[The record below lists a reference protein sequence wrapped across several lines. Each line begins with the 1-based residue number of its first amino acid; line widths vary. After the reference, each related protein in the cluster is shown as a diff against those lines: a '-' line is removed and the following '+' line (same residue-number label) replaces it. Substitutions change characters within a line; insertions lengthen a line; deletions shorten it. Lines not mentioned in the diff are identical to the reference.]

1 MIFQGVM
8 TELVKRQALRKK
20 GGGRLTEPERSV
32 SALVFAPRKRY
43 SKSMELKSTLSS
55 SFFRRFCPDPTVMYD
70 LGDLYAELN
79 ARFFNGELPVLPSES
94 YTDKDGETRTRYG
107 TLKWDGRMRQR
118 TLGTYKASSR
128 RGHGTIRLA
137 RSIAY
142 DPARTR
148 SVLLHEMLHK
158 YLDLKSMD
166 DGILGHGE
174 NFVSEAKRI
183 NETCEKSGVEYR
195 IHFYDEVVTRDEPFV
210 VSELSRKEIYCGK
223 DLDVARN
230 MQAVMRAAFDRKFEY
245 FQ

>member
-1 MIFQGVM
+1 
-8 TELVKRQALRKK
+8 
-20 GGGRLTEPERSV
+20 
-32 SALVFAPRKRY
+32 
-43 SKSMELKSTLSS
+43 MELKSTLSS

-79 ARFFNGELPVLPSES
+79 ARFFNGELPILPSDS
-94 YTDKDGETRTRYG
+94 YTDKNGETRTRYG
-107 TLKWDGRMRQR
+107 TLKWDGRMGQR

-128 RGHGTIRLA
+128 RGNGTIRLS
-137 RSIAY
+137 RRIAS
-142 DPARTR
+142 DPVKTR

-183 NETCEKSGVEYR
+183 NEACEKSGVGYR

-210 VSELSRKEIYCGK
+210 ISDLTKKEIYCGK
-223 DLDVARN
+223 DLDIARN
-230 MQAVMRAAFDRKFEY
+230 MQAVVRAAFDQKFEY